1 MVPSCFLSFAASLVS
16 CFMKPNTL
24 SLWQSHVVP
33 FLVVVVAMCSFWMS
47 FDDVLFLDSCI
58 HGGIEKAADV
68 AAAQLDR
75 QLLEQRTFVSFE
87 EQLYLASVGI
97 PVLRSVQYWE
107 TAPYLFSPFFFA
119 VILINHIVHFLACPS
134 VSPTFGSGRRRKHQ
148 EQLSASTEGEKV
160 K

>member
-1 MVPSCFLSFAASLVS
+1 
-16 CFMKPNTL
+16 MKPNNL

-58 HGGIEKAADV
+58 HGGIEKAA
-68 AAAQLDR
+68 ATSAAQLDR

-87 EQLYLASVGI
+87 GEQLYLASVGI
-97 PVLRSVQYWE
+97 PVLRSVQHWA
-107 TAPYLFSPFFFA
+107 TSPYLFSPFSFA
-119 VILINHIVHFLACPS
+119 VVLIDHIGHFLACPS
-134 VSPTFGSGRRRKHQ
+134 ISPIFGSGRRRKHQ
-148 EQLSASTEGEKV
+148 EQRSASTEGEKV